1 MEYRWNL
8 DALYLGFDDP
18 AYEADLQTLQN
29 LVDQMKTLASKLT
42 EGEPQEN
49 LRQGILL
56 EEKIFVLYNRLNN
69 FPRLCRAANTKDSRP
84 DSVLGKV
91 IGVYSQFAS
100 PQAAFRSWLCGLSN
114 LMELVQEDE
123 LLRQY
128 TYFFDK
134 LLKESCHQLP
144 GREEEMMARMQ
155 QSGGSAW
162 SRLYGLTTSTVKIPW
177 QGKTLSLSAIRTL
190 ARDPDPQVRKAALE
204 AELKAC
210 ESIRD
215 TVAHCLNAVKLET
228 LTECDLRGY
237 DSPLS
242 ASLAKCKLS
251 KETLDA
257 MWEAIGEYLPKFWE
271 YLKAKAKLLGHQG
284 GLPWYDLYAPVG
296 DSSRKYSVEDA
307 RQYLVEVFT
316 RFDPQVGALMDR
328 AFREQWI
335 DVYPR
340 DGKGD
345 GAFCTSTHAIDQSRI
360 LTNFGEDFA
369 GVRTFAHELGHAF
382 HYQCIKTHRPLNKAY
397 GMCLAETASTF
408 NENVLMGA
416 AIENAK
422 TDAEKLALLD
432 TALSGA
438 TMSICDIYSRFLF
451 EGRVLENRRERF
463 MDAKVLADFMMDAQ
477 KVAYGDGLDER
488 CLHPYMWIC
497 KSHYYGATIFYNY
510 PYAFGELLSRGLY
523 ARYRE
528 EGSGFIPKYKE
539 LLHATT
545 VASAEGAAKVAGIDL
560 TDKQFWRGALQTIS
574 DAIDQFCMLVKETQY
589 E

>member
-8 DALYLGFDDP
+8 DALYKGFEDP
-18 AYEADLQTLQN
+18 AFEADLQELKNAVEQMKA
-29 LVDQMKTLASKLT
+29 LVDKLT
-42 EGEPQEN
+42 EGLPMEN

-56 EEKIFVLYNRLNN
+56 EEKAFVLYNRLNN
-69 FPRLCRAANTKDSRP
+69 FPRLYRAANAKDTRS
-84 DSVLGKV
+84 DSAISK
-91 IGVYSQFAS
+91 IAGVYGQFAG
-100 PQAAFRSWLCGLSN
+100 PRAAFRSWICSLPD
-114 LMELVQEDE
+114 LMALVQGDE
-123 LLRQY
+123 LLSQY

-134 LLKESCHQLP
+134 LRKESCHQLP
-144 GREEEMMARMQ
+144 GQGEEMMTRLG
-155 QSGGSAW
+155 QSGSSAW
-162 SRLYGLTTSTVKIPW
+162 ARLYGFATSTVKIPW
-177 QGKTLSLSAIRTL
+177 QGKTLSLSAIRNL
-190 ARDPDPQVRKAALE
+190 ARDPDPQVRKAAFE
-204 AELKAC
+204 AELNGC
-210 ESIRD
+210 EGIGD

-242 ASLAKCKLS
+242 ASLEKCKLS

-257 MWEAIGEYLPKFWE
+257 MWEAIREYLPKFWQ
-271 YLKAKAKLLGHQG
+271 YLKAKARLLGHQG
-284 GLPWYDLYAPVG
+284 GIPWYDLYAPVG
-296 DSSRKYSVEDA
+296 DSSRSYSVEDA
-307 RQYLVEVFT
+307 RQYLVDVFT
-316 RFDPQVGALMDR
+316 EFDSQVGELMDR

-340 DGKGD
+340 DGKGG

-416 AIENAK
+416 AIQNAK

-432 TALSGA
+432 TSLSGA
-438 TMSICDIYSRFLF
+438 TISICDIYSRFLF
-451 EGRVLENRRERF
+451 ESRVLENRLERF
-463 MDAKVLADFMMDAQ
+463 MDAKTLADFMCEAQ
-477 KVAYGDGLDER
+477 KEAYGDGLDES

-523 ARYRE
+523 ARYLQ
-528 EGSGFIPKYKE
+528 EGKSFVPKYKE

-545 VASAEGAAKVAGIDL
+545 VASAEDAAKVAGIDL
-560 TDKQFWRGALQTIS
+560 TDKNFWRSALQTIA
-574 DAIDQFCMLVKETQY
+574 DEIDQFCSMI
-589 E
+589 